1 MGCLHNQPFLT
12 GYIIKKYTISGG
24 RLQPR
29 RRRTTKFACFF
40 CAYSARRRGDPVWSP
55 EPMEKFSFRC
65 RPSAPPLSCVEP
77 RPFSFILPSGK
88 IHFMVGFSFIPSKL
102 CFDGSPFYLFGS
114 PFLPFV
120 GALPCSVPL
129 FLANLLV
136 FSVHIPHA
144 VGATPS
150 SSHDQI
156 CLLRGKA
163 AKIHFMVGASSFPQN
178 ALRWR
183 FVGALFSGISDVY
196 LFTFSLTFS
205 FLPLV
210 DLLAFFV
217 HIPHAVGATPCGRP
231 NQWENFHFA
240 AVHRRLLSPASNHA
254 LFRSFCPWSI
264 CPLFLCVFRMP

>member
-1 MGCLHNQPFLT
+1 MPT
-12 GYIIKKYTISGG
+12 VK
-24 RLQPR
+24 R
-29 RRRTTKFACFF
+29 
-40 CAYSARRRGDPVWSP
+40 PVC
-55 EPMEKFSFRC
+55 RC
-65 RPSAPPLSCVEP
+65 RGTQRQKLNINGMFAQSAIFNRIYNKKVYHIRGKTATPSSAHDQICVL
-77 RPFSFILPSGK
+77 RGKAAK
-88 IHFMVGFSFIPSKL
+88 IHFMVGASSFPQNAL
-102 CFDGSPFYLFGS
+102 RWR
-114 PFLPFV
+114 FV
-120 GALPCSVPL
+120 GALFYLLWGPLPCFVLL
-129 FLANLLV
+129 FLIDLLT
-136 FSVHIPHA
+136 FSVHFPHA